1 MRSNPVV
8 WIGSSYDALLAFPED
23 VIDEFGYALYRAQ
36 IGELSEKAKP
46 MRGALRDVVEI
57 VSRDAG
63 GTFRLIY
70 TVKLGGFVY
79 VLHAF
84 QKKSKYGIETPKFEL
99 ELIERR
105 LREARMKHEKRDR

>member
-8 WIGSSYDALLAFPED
+8 WIGSSYDALRAFPED
-23 VIDEFGYALYRAQ
+23 VQDEFGFALFRAQ

-46 MRGALRDVVEI
+46 MRGALRDVIEI
-57 VSRDAG
+57 VSRTAG
-63 GTFRLIY
+63 GAFRLMY

-84 QKKSKYGIETPKFEL
+84 QKKSKHGIGTPKIEL
-99 ELIERR
+99 DLIERR
-105 LREARMKHEKRDR
+105 LREARTKHENRDR